1 MPDERA
7 RGMSQKCGKQFE
19 KNSQYFTRRNLSR
32 DLQCPQKMFAI
43 LAIFSNNS
51 LAFYVYKLEIIFKC
65 VAKFFCRALE
75 LKEGRNVEV
84 LFR

>member
-1 MPDERA
+1 MGEFLQTKYWQKNIIYFRLMPDERA
-7 RGMSQKCGKQFE
+7 CGISQKCGNQFK

-51 LAFYVYKLEIIFKC
+51 LAF
-65 VAKFFCRALE
+65 
-75 LKEGRNVEV
+75 
-84 LFR
+84 